1 MSLTEKTVTGCC
13 KRIAFL
19 GGAFDPPHLG
29 HAMLAEMVLARD
41 LSDLVLWVPSWA
53 PPHKNSGCM
62 TEFFHRVKMVELA
75 ISNISGCQV
84 SDIEERKKF
93 DPSYSYKILTELQK
107 EYPESRLQLLIG
119 QDSLEQLHTWYCAKE
134 LVQKFEIIAFPR
146 KNDSGSCDGLIL
158 PEDFWGRVLAEKL
171 RKSLQRGD
179 YVEISSTELRK
190 KLAKNENLHN
200 IINADVFRYI
210 RENALYQVK

>member
-1 MSLTEKTVTGCC
+1 M
-13 KRIAFL
+13 
-19 GGAFDPPHLG
+19 GGAFDPPHPG
-29 HAMLAEMVLARD
+29 HEMLARRVLD
-41 LSDLVLWVPSWA
+41 LGLSDLVLWVPSWA
-53 PPHKNSGCM
+53 PPHKAAGQMSDFSHRLAMVKLIADRIPGC
-62 TEFFHRVKMVELA
+62 E
-75 ISNISGCQV
+75 V
-84 SDIEERKKF
+84 SDIEARKCF
-93 DPSYSYKILTELQK
+93 DPSYSYKVLDALQS
-107 EYPESRLQLLIG
+107 EYPDSELQLLIG

-190 KLAKNENLHN
+190 KLAKNEKFLKY
-200 IINADVFRYI
+200 FSY
-210 RENALYQVK
+210 